1 MSNYF
6 VVLVKVQMNTVGC
19 LFMRRWQ
26 KISLENPLVP
36 RKVFKNPH
44 FRYGTELEQRK
55 SLLDL
60 FFISFNVIFTK
71 LKFYINSF

>member
-36 RKVFKNPH
+36 QKVFKNPH
-44 FRYGTELEQRK
+44 FRYGTELEQSK
-55 SLLDL
+55 SLLV
-60 FFISFNVIFTK
+60 FILFNVIFTK